1 MIILID
7 NNERFRKRAVR
18 LRKIV
23 LILFI
28 VLIAQLFKIQILM
41 HDEFKAKSEKQITSL
56 YKETG
61 KRGKIVASTGE
72 DLAYDT
78 VESDLIIDPKRFK
91 DIPNK
96 KEVLEFIKRFGNFSV
111 EEELKKIDRDSEKR
125 YYKFLENLT
134 YNQRLDLEMGLKILK
149 VRKKEIFF
157 EKRNK
162 RVYPNEDLLRH
173 IVGFLGHS
181 DENTEKSDA
190 RFGIEKEYDS
200 YLDGGIRDVQKY
212 LSANRKREIPTIA
225 QQENKDKKN
234 GDDVVLALDYVIQ
247 YIMQDEVSTFI
258 KNYSP
263 IWATA
268 IMINPNNGE
277 ILGMVSM
284 PSGNRSTVR
293 NNAIQ
298 NIYEPGSIF
307 KPLIVAAALEEG
319 LITPTTTFPNP
330 TSSIV
335 IHGKTIRDAENN
347 ARGMITPQQILMKS
361 SNVGMVQIG
370 DRFTNAKFEEYLKK
384 YGLYEKTGIDFA
396 NEPEPRQQPYE
407 KWDGLK
413 RYTMSFGQGIAVTP
427 LQMITAFASVI
438 NGGKLLEPTLAKEI
452 INENGIS
459 IYKHQTFEKRRVISE
474 ETSAL
479 IRNMLYETVE
489 EGGGQNAKIEG
500 YNIGGKTGTAQKSGK
515 GGYQRGKYILSY
527 SGFYPVNKPEYL
539 LLVVANE
546 PHSSMIY
553 ASQLMA
559 PLFKGIME
567 RMFRYKNILPT
578 NAIVEKIGNQSLLV
592 KKSMPVLSTFMP
604 DLTGLSPRE
613 VTKLFKDRNID
624 IELVGKGIVENNI
637 HRLLPTLNN
646 SRYLPLVFQP
656 FPP

>member
-1 MIILID
+1 MID

-427 LQMITAFASVI
+427 LQMITAFAS
-438 NGGKLLEPTLAKEI
+438 
-452 INENGIS
+452 
-459 IYKHQTFEKRRVISE
+459 
-474 ETSAL
+474 
-479 IRNMLYETVE
+479 
-489 EGGGQNAKIEG
+489 
-500 YNIGGKTGTAQKSGK
+500 
-515 GGYQRGKYILSY
+515 
-527 SGFYPVNKPEYL
+527 
-539 LLVVANE
+539 
-546 PHSSMIY
+546 
-553 ASQLMA
+553 
-559 PLFKGIME
+559 
-567 RMFRYKNILPT
+567 
-578 NAIVEKIGNQSLLV
+578 
-592 KKSMPVLSTFMP
+592 
-604 DLTGLSPRE
+604 
-613 VTKLFKDRNID
+613 
-624 IELVGKGIVENNI
+624 
-637 HRLLPTLNN
+637 
-646 SRYLPLVFQP
+646 
-656 FPP
+656 

>member
-134 YNQRLDLEMGLKILK
+134 YNQRLDLEMGPNIHK

-578 NAIVEKIGNQSLLV
+578 NAVVEKIGNQSLLV

-624 IELVGKGIVENNI
+624 IELVGKGIVENYI
-637 HRLLPTLNN
+637 PSVGTDLDGIKKIKL
-646 SRYLPLVFQP
+646 YLKEKN
-656 FPP
+656 

>member
-1 MIILID
+1 MID

-546 PHSSMIY
+546 PHSPMIY

-624 IELVGKGIVENNI
+624 IELVGKGIVENYTPSVGTDLDGI
-637 HRLLPTLNN
+637 KKIKL
-646 SRYLPLVFQP
+646 YLKEKN
-656 FPP
+656 

>member
-1 MIILID
+1 MID

-567 RMFRYKNILPT
+567 RLFRYKNILPT

-624 IELVGKGIVENNI
+624 IELVGKGIVENYTPSVGTDLDGI
-637 HRLLPTLNN
+637 KKIKL
-646 SRYLPLVFQP
+646 YLKEKN
-656 FPP
+656 

>member
-1 MIILID
+1 MID

-225 QQENKDKKN
+225 QQEKKKKKN

-567 RMFRYKNILPT
+567 RVFRYKNILPT
-578 NAIVEKIGNQSLLV
+578 NAVVEKIGNQSLLV

-613 VTKLFKDRNID
+613 VTKLFKDRDIN
-624 IELVGKGIVENNI
+624 IELVGKGIVENYTPSVGTDLDGI
-637 HRLLPTLNN
+637 KKIKL
-646 SRYLPLVFQP
+646 YLKEKN
-656 FPP
+656 

>member
-347 ARGMITPQQILMKS
+347 AR
-361 SNVGMVQIG
+361 
-370 DRFTNAKFEEYLKK
+370 
-384 YGLYEKTGIDFA
+384 
-396 NEPEPRQQPYE
+396 
-407 KWDGLK
+407 
-413 RYTMSFGQGIAVTP
+413 
-427 LQMITAFASVI
+427 
-438 NGGKLLEPTLAKEI
+438 
-452 INENGIS
+452 
-459 IYKHQTFEKRRVISE
+459 
-474 ETSAL
+474 
-479 IRNMLYETVE
+479 
-489 EGGGQNAKIEG
+489 
-500 YNIGGKTGTAQKSGK
+500 
-515 GGYQRGKYILSY
+515 
-527 SGFYPVNKPEYL
+527 
-539 LLVVANE
+539 
-546 PHSSMIY
+546 
-553 ASQLMA
+553 
-559 PLFKGIME
+559 
-567 RMFRYKNILPT
+567 
-578 NAIVEKIGNQSLLV
+578 
-592 KKSMPVLSTFMP
+592 
-604 DLTGLSPRE
+604 
-613 VTKLFKDRNID
+613 
-624 IELVGKGIVENNI
+624 
-637 HRLLPTLNN
+637 
-646 SRYLPLVFQP
+646 
-656 FPP
+656 

>member
-427 LQMITAFASVI
+427 LQMITTFASVI

-546 PHSSMIY
+546 PHSPMIY

-567 RMFRYKNILPT
+567 RVFRYKNILPT
-578 NAIVEKIGNQSLLV
+578 NAVVEKIGNQSLLV

-613 VTKLFKDRNID
+613 VTKLFKDRDIN
-624 IELVGKGIVENNI
+624 IELVGKGIVENYTPSVGTDLDGI
-637 HRLLPTLNN
+637 KKIKL
-646 SRYLPLVFQP
+646 YLKEKN
-656 FPP
+656 

>member
-1 MIILID
+1 MID

-546 PHSSMIY
+546 PHSSMVY

-624 IELVGKGIVENNI
+624 IELVGKGIVENYTPSVGTDLDGI
-637 HRLLPTLNN
+637 KKIKL
-646 SRYLPLVFQP
+646 YLKEKN
-656 FPP
+656 

>member
-1 MIILID
+1 MID

-28 VLIAQLFKIQILM
+28 VLIGQLFKIQILM

-624 IELVGKGIVENNI
+624 IELVGKGIVENYTPSVGTDLDGI
-637 HRLLPTLNN
+637 KKIKL
-646 SRYLPLVFQP
+646 YLKEKN
-656 FPP
+656 

>member
-1 MIILID
+1 MID

-247 YIMQDEVSTFI
+247 YIMQDEISTFI

-567 RMFRYKNILPT
+567 RLFRYKNILPT

-592 KKSMPVLSTFMP
+592 KKSMPVLTTFMP

-613 VTKLFKDRNID
+613 VTKLFKDRDIN
-624 IELVGKGIVENNI
+624 IELVGKGIVENYTPSVGTDLDGI
-637 HRLLPTLNN
+637 KKIKL
-646 SRYLPLVFQP
+646 YLREKN
-656 FPP
+656 

>member
-1 MIILID
+1 MID

-427 LQMITAFASVI
+427 LQMITTFASVI

-546 PHSSMIY
+546 PHSPMIY

-567 RMFRYKNILPT
+567 RVFRYKNILPT
-578 NAIVEKIGNQSLLV
+578 NAVVEKIGNQSLLV

-613 VTKLFKDRNID
+613 VTKLFKDRDIN
-624 IELVGKGIVENNI
+624 IELVGKGIVENYTPSVGTDLDGI
-637 HRLLPTLNN
+637 KKIKL
-646 SRYLPLVFQP
+646 YLKEKN
-656 FPP
+656 

>member
-1 MIILID
+1 MID

-247 YIMQDEVSTFI
+247 YIMQDEISTFI

-347 ARGMITPQQILMKS
+347 ARGMITPQQILIKS

-624 IELVGKGIVENNI
+624 IELVGKGIVENYTPSVGTDLDGI
-637 HRLLPTLNN
+637 KKIKL
-646 SRYLPLVFQP
+646 YLKEKN
-656 FPP
+656 

>member
-370 DRFTNAKFEEYLKK
+370 DRFTNAKFEE
-384 YGLYEKTGIDFA
+384 
-396 NEPEPRQQPYE
+396 
-407 KWDGLK
+407 
-413 RYTMSFGQGIAVTP
+413 
-427 LQMITAFASVI
+427 
-438 NGGKLLEPTLAKEI
+438 
-452 INENGIS
+452 
-459 IYKHQTFEKRRVISE
+459 
-474 ETSAL
+474 
-479 IRNMLYETVE
+479 
-489 EGGGQNAKIEG
+489 
-500 YNIGGKTGTAQKSGK
+500 
-515 GGYQRGKYILSY
+515 
-527 SGFYPVNKPEYL
+527 
-539 LLVVANE
+539 
-546 PHSSMIY
+546 
-553 ASQLMA
+553 
-559 PLFKGIME
+559 
-567 RMFRYKNILPT
+567 
-578 NAIVEKIGNQSLLV
+578 
-592 KKSMPVLSTFMP
+592 
-604 DLTGLSPRE
+604 
-613 VTKLFKDRNID
+613 
-624 IELVGKGIVENNI
+624 
-637 HRLLPTLNN
+637 
-646 SRYLPLVFQP
+646 
-656 FPP
+656 

>member
-1 MIILID
+1 M
-7 NNERFRKRAVR
+7 
-18 LRKIV
+18 
-23 LILFI
+23 LFI
-28 VLIAQLFKIQILM
+28 VLVAQLFKIQILM

-111 EEELKKIDRDSEKR
+111 EEELKKIDIDSEKR

-134 YNQRLDLEMGLKILK
+134 YNQRLDLETGLKILK

-181 DENTEKSDA
+181 DEDTEKSNA

-225 QQENKDKKN
+225 QQESKDKKN
-234 GDDVVLALDYVIQ
+234 GDDVVLSLDYVIQ
-247 YIMQDEVSTFI
+247 YIMQDEISTFI

-284 PSGNRSTVR
+284 PSGDRSTVR
-293 NNAIQ
+293 NNAVQ

-335 IHGKTIRDAENN
+335 IHGKTIRDAEGN

-438 NGGKLLEPTLAKEI
+438 NGGKLLEPTFAKEI
-452 INENGIS
+452 INENGVS
-459 IYKHQTFEKRRVISE
+459 IYKHQTFEKRKVISE

-500 YNIGGKTGTAQKSGK
+500 YRIGGKTGTAQKSGK

-567 RMFRYKNILPT
+567 RLFRYKNILPT

-592 KKSMPVLSTFMP
+592 KKSMPVLTTFMP

-613 VTKLFKDRNID
+613 VTKLFKDRDIN
-624 IELVGKGIVENNI
+624 IELIGKGIVENYTPSVGTDLDGI
-637 HRLLPTLNN
+637 KKIKL
-646 SRYLPLVFQP
+646 YLREKN
-656 FPP
+656 

>member
-1 MIILID
+1 MID

-578 NAIVEKIGNQSLLV
+578 NAVVEKIGNQSLLV

-624 IELVGKGIVENNI
+624 IELVGKGIVENYI
-637 HRLLPTLNN
+637 PSVGTDLDGIKKIKL
-646 SRYLPLVFQP
+646 YLKEKN
-656 FPP
+656 

>member
-1 MIILID
+1 MID

-578 NAIVEKIGNQSLLV
+578 NAVVEKIGNQSLLV

-624 IELVGKGIVENNI
+624 IELVGKGIVENYTPSVGTDLDGI
-637 HRLLPTLNN
+637 KKIKL
-646 SRYLPLVFQP
+646 YLKEKN
-656 FPP
+656 

>member
-1 MIILID
+1 MID

-247 YIMQDEVSTFI
+247 YIMQDEISTFI

-407 KWDGLK
+407 RWDGLK

-578 NAIVEKIGNQSLLV
+578 NAVVEKIGNQSLLV

-624 IELVGKGIVENNI
+624 IELVGKGIVENYTPSVGTDLDGI
-637 HRLLPTLNN
+637 KKIKL
-646 SRYLPLVFQP
+646 YLKEKN
-656 FPP
+656 

>member
-1 MIILID
+1 MID

-613 VTKLFKDRNID
+613 VTKLFKARNID
-624 IELVGKGIVENNI
+624 IELVGEGIVENYTPSVGTDLDGI
-637 HRLLPTLNN
+637 KKIKL
-646 SRYLPLVFQP
+646 YLKEKN
-656 FPP
+656 

>member
-28 VLIAQLFKIQILM
+28 VLVAQLFKIQILM

-56 YKETG
+56 YKESG

-247 YIMQDEVSTFI
+247 YIMQDEISTFI

-624 IELVGKGIVENNI
+624 IELVGKGIVENYI
-637 HRLLPTLNN
+637 PSVGTDLDGIKKIKL
-646 SRYLPLVFQP
+646 YLKEKN
-656 FPP
+656 

>member
-578 NAIVEKIGNQSLLV
+578 NAVVEKIGNQSLLV

-624 IELVGKGIVENNI
+624 IELVGKGIVENYTPSVGTDLDGI
-637 HRLLPTLNN
+637 KKIKL
-646 SRYLPLVFQP
+646 YLKEKN
-656 FPP
+656 

>member
-567 RMFRYKNILPT
+567 RVFRYKNILPT
-578 NAIVEKIGNQSLLV
+578 NAVVEKIGNQSLLV

-613 VTKLFKDRNID
+613 VTKLFKDRDIN
-624 IELVGKGIVENNI
+624 IELVGKGIVENYI
-637 HRLLPTLNN
+637 PSVGTDLDGIKKIKL
-646 SRYLPLVFQP
+646 YLKEKN
-656 FPP
+656 

>member
-1 MIILID
+1 MID
-7 NNERFRKRAVR
+7 NNERFKRRAIG

-23 LILFI
+23 FILFF
-28 VLIAQLFKIQILM
+28 VLVSQLFKIQILM

-78 VESDLIIDPKRFK
+78 IESDLIIDPKRFK

-111 EEELKKIDRDSEKR
+111 EEELKKMDSDSSKR
-125 YYKFLENLT
+125 YYKLLENLT
-134 YNQRLDLEMGLKILK
+134 YNQRLDLEMGLKNLK

-190 RFGIEKEYDS
+190 RFGIEKEYNS

-225 QQENKDKKN
+225 QQESKDKKN

-247 YIMQDEVSTFI
+247 YIMQDEISTFI

-277 ILGMVSM
+277 IMGMVSM
-284 PSGNRSTVR
+284 PSGDRATVR

-307 KPLIVAAALEEG
+307 KPLVVAAALEEG
-319 LITPTTTFPNP
+319 LITPSTTFPNP

-335 IHGKTIRDAENN
+335 IHGKTIRDAEDN
-347 ARGMITPQQILMKS
+347 ARGMITPQETLMKS

-370 DRFTNAKFEEYLKK
+370 DRFTNAKFEEYLRK

-396 NEPEPRQQPYE
+396 NEPEPRQQPYQ

-427 LQMITAFASVI
+427 LQMIMGFAAVI
-438 NGGKLLEPTLAKEI
+438 NGGNLLEPTLAKEI
-452 INENGIS
+452 VNENGVS
-459 IYKHQTFEKRRVISE
+459 IYKHQTFVKRRVISE

-479 IRNMLYETVE
+479 VRNMLYETVQN
-489 EGGGQNAKIEG
+489 GGGQKAKIEG

-515 GGYQRGKYILSY
+515 GGYQRGKYILSF
-527 SGFYPVNKPEYL
+527 SGFYPTNKPDYL

-567 RMFRYKNILPT
+567 RVFRYKNILPT
-578 NAIVEKIGNQSLLV
+578 NAVVEKIGNQSLLV
-592 KKSMPVLSTFMP
+592 KKPMPVLSTFMP

-613 VTKLFKDRNID
+613 VTKLFKDRDIN
-624 IELVGKGIVENNI
+624 IELVGKGIVENYTPSAGTDLDGI
-637 HRLLPTLNN
+637 KKIKL
-646 SRYLPLVFQP
+646 YLKEKN
-656 FPP
+656 

>member
-78 VESDLIIDPKRFK
+78 VESDIIIDPKRFK
-91 DIPNK
+91 NIPNK
-96 KEVLEFIKRFGNFSV
+96 KEVLELIKRFGNFSV

-578 NAIVEKIGNQSLLV
+578 NAVVEKIGNQSLLV

-624 IELVGKGIVENNI
+624 IELVGKGIVENYTPSVGTDLDGI
-637 HRLLPTLNN
+637 KKIKL
-646 SRYLPLVFQP
+646 YLKEKN
-656 FPP
+656 

>member
-546 PHSSMIY
+546 PHSPMIY

-567 RMFRYKNILPT
+567 RVFRYKNILPT
-578 NAIVEKIGNQSLLV
+578 NAVVEKIGNQSLLV

-613 VTKLFKDRNID
+613 VTKLFKDRDIN
-624 IELVGKGIVENNI
+624 IELVGKGIVENYTPSVGTDLDGI
-637 HRLLPTLNN
+637 KKIKL
-646 SRYLPLVFQP
+646 YLKEKN
-656 FPP
+656 

>member
-1 MIILID
+1 MID

-247 YIMQDEVSTFI
+247 YIMQDEISTFI

-413 RYTMSFGQGIAVTP
+413 KYTMSFGQGIAVTP

-546 PHSSMIY
+546 PHSPMIY

-567 RMFRYKNILPT
+567 RVFRYKNILPT
-578 NAIVEKIGNQSLLV
+578 NAVVEKIGNQSLLV

-613 VTKLFKDRNID
+613 VTKLFKDRDIN
-624 IELVGKGIVENNI
+624 IELVGKGIVENYTPSVGTDLDGI
-637 HRLLPTLNN
+637 KKIKL
-646 SRYLPLVFQP
+646 YLKEKN
-656 FPP
+656 

>member
-1 MIILID
+1 MID

-546 PHSSMIY
+546 PHSPMIY

-567 RMFRYKNILPT
+567 RVFRYKNILPT
-578 NAIVEKIGNQSLLV
+578 NAVVEKIGNQSLLV

-613 VTKLFKDRNID
+613 VTKLFKDRDIN
-624 IELVGKGIVENNI
+624 IELVGKGIVENYTPSVGTDLDGI
-637 HRLLPTLNN
+637 KKIKL
-646 SRYLPLVFQP
+646 YLKEKN
-656 FPP
+656 

>member
-624 IELVGKGIVENNI
+624 IELVGKGIVENYTPSVGTDLDGI
-637 HRLLPTLNN
+637 KKIKL
-646 SRYLPLVFQP
+646 YLKEKN
-656 FPP
+656 

>member
-1 MIILID
+1 VIILID

-578 NAIVEKIGNQSLLV
+578 NAVVEKIGNQSLLV

-624 IELVGKGIVENNI
+624 IELVGKGIVENYTPSVGTDLDGI
-637 HRLLPTLNN
+637 KKIKL
-646 SRYLPLVFQP
+646 YLKEKN
-656 FPP
+656 

>member
-384 YGLYEKTGIDFA
+384 YGLYEKTGIGFA

-546 PHSSMIY
+546 PHSPMIY

-578 NAIVEKIGNQSLLV
+578 NAVVEKIGNQSLLV

-624 IELVGKGIVENNI
+624 IELVGKGIVENYTPSVGTDLDGI
-637 HRLLPTLNN
+637 KKIKV
-646 SRYLPLVFQP
+646 YLKEKN
-656 FPP
+656 

>member
-546 PHSSMIY
+546 PHSPMIY

-567 RMFRYKNILPT
+567 RVFRYKNILPT
-578 NAIVEKIGNQSLLV
+578 NAVVEKIGNQSLLV

-624 IELVGKGIVENNI
+624 IELVGKGIVENYTPSVGTDLDGI
-637 HRLLPTLNN
+637 KKIKL
-646 SRYLPLVFQP
+646 YLKEKN
-656 FPP
+656 

>member
-78 VESDLIIDPKRFK
+78 VESDIIIDPKRFK
-91 DIPNK
+91 NIPNK

-578 NAIVEKIGNQSLLV
+578 NAVVEKIGNQSLLV

-613 VTKLFKDRNID
+613 VTKLFKDRDIN
-624 IELVGKGIVENNI
+624 IELVGKGIVENYTPSVGTDLDGI
-637 HRLLPTLNN
+637 KKIKL
-646 SRYLPLVFQP
+646 YLKEKN
-656 FPP
+656 

>member
-335 IHGKTIRDAENN
+335 IHGKTIRDAVKN
-347 ARGMITPQQILMKS
+347 ARGMMTPQQILMKS

-546 PHSSMIY
+546 PHSPMIY

-613 VTKLFKDRNID
+613 VTKLFKDRDIN
-624 IELVGKGIVENNI
+624 IELVGKGIVENYTPSVGTDLDGI
-637 HRLLPTLNN
+637 KKIKL
-646 SRYLPLVFQP
+646 YLREKN
-656 FPP
+656 

>member
-1 MIILID
+1 MID

-247 YIMQDEVSTFI
+247 YIMQDEISTFI

-624 IELVGKGIVENNI
+624 IELVGKGIVENYTPSVGTDLDGI
-637 HRLLPTLNN
+637 KKIKL
-646 SRYLPLVFQP
+646 YLKEKN
-656 FPP
+656 

>member
-335 IHGKTIRDAENN
+335 IHGKTIRDSENN

-479 IRNMLYETVE
+479 IRNILYETVE

-624 IELVGKGIVENNI
+624 IELVGKGIVENYTPSVGTDLDGI
-637 HRLLPTLNN
+637 KKIKL
-646 SRYLPLVFQP
+646 YLKEKN
-656 FPP
+656 

>member
-1 MIILID
+1 MID

-546 PHSSMIY
+546 PHSPMIY

-567 RMFRYKNILPT
+567 RVFRYKNILPT
-578 NAIVEKIGNQSLLV
+578 NAVVEKIGNQSLLV

-624 IELVGKGIVENNI
+624 IELVGKGIVENYTPSVGTDRDGI
-637 HRLLPTLNN
+637 KKIKL
-646 SRYLPLVFQP
+646 YLKKKN
-656 FPP
+656 

>member
-1 MIILID
+1 MID

-613 VTKLFKDRNID
+613 VTKLFKDKNID
-624 IELVGKGIVENNI
+624 IELVGKGIVENYTPSVGTDLDGI
-637 HRLLPTLNN
+637 KKIKL
-646 SRYLPLVFQP
+646 YLKEKN
-656 FPP
+656 